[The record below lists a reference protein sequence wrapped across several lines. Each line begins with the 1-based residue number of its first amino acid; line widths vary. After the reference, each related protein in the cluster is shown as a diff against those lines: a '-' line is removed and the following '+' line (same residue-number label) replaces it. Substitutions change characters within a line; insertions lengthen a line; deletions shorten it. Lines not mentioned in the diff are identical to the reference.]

1 MNQTLENTI
10 FNRRPVTKNGTI
22 PDVSVALAYYWSLFS
37 RPYGYQADGFKL
49 VDTQPRRHSASKA
62 KAFMDTMV
70 VFTECSEMSLVTR
83 CQLVSAEFLVDCYD
97 SLEKGIAA
105 TTHPYAYTLEA
116 FSNWYKNKVN
126 PLRNKASR
134 TVELKEKHTKH
145 LAAPELDEMEELEL
159 IVLGEIANIIR
170 TGTDQEQ
177 WIARLFS
184 PIRRATV
191 QQTAEHL
198 GVSVRQVERLRAKMV
213 ESIKATILEA
223 VNV

>member
-1 MNQTLENTI
+1 MNKTLEDTV
-10 FNRRPVTKNGTI
+10 FNRRPATKNGTI

-49 VDTQPRRHSASKA
+49 VDTQPKRHSASKA

-97 SLEKGIAA
+97 SLDKGIVAA
-105 TTHPYAYTLEA
+105 AHPYAYTLEA

-126 PLRNKASR
+126 PLRNKASH
-134 TVELKEKHTKH
+134 TVELKEKHTRY

-184 PIRRATV
+184 PIRRATI

-213 ESIKATILEA
+213 ESIKVTVLTSIDA
-223 VNV
+223 

>member
-1 MNQTLENTI
+1 MQTILTDTI
-10 FNRRPVTKNGTI
+10 FDRRPIDKNENII

-37 RPYGYQADGFKL
+37 RPYGYQAIGTKL
-49 VDTQPRRHSASKA
+49 IPTQARRHSASKA
-62 KAFMDTMV
+62 KAFIDTIV
-70 VFTECSEMSLVTR
+70 VFTECSEMDLVTR

-97 SLEKGIAA
+97 KLDKGIVAA
-105 TTHPYAYTLEA
+105 PYPYAYTLEA

-134 TVELKEKHTKH
+134 TVELKEKHIKN
-145 LAAPELDEMEELEL
+145 LVVQELDEMEELEL

-213 ESIKATILEA
+213 ESIKVKVLGACS
-223 VNV
+223 